1 MGIGWHC
8 FLELFLK
15 KWTFQISWKIVS
27 KIFSERFLETNL
39 LFKTAK
45 GIELSRVRN
54 ISWWWVGLKKTMKLH
69 ITGSPKW
76 LGLVLRFTNH
86 ACPKKFLN
94 LGTTVNNGKRWG
106 SRNDPREAN
115 LKRGE
120 QSQSDWLLVHTNGFD
135 GSGIHG
141 MMFFLMKEKDHR
153 NERIRN
159 QSSANK
165 YLKMERII
173 FQTALHLGNLC
184 TCWLGFNPTVCWVL
198 GSSKKFGRFLGYWR
212 TISLVCLLLYRI

>member
-1 MGIGWHC
+1 
-8 FLELFLK
+8 
-15 KWTFQISWKIVS
+15 
-27 KIFSERFLETNL
+27 
-39 LFKTAK
+39 
-45 GIELSRVRN
+45 
-54 ISWWWVGLKKTMKLH
+54 MKLH

-76 LGLVLRFTNH
+76 LCLVMGLQIMLVQN
-86 ACPKKFLN
+86 FLN

-106 SRNDPREAN
+106 SRNDPWEAN

-135 GSGIHG
+135 GSRIHG
-141 MMFFLMKEKDHR
+141 MMFFFLMKEKDHR

-165 YLKMERII
+165 YLKMEWII
-173 FQTALHLGNLC
+173 FQPALHLGNLC